1 MTSYKYDVVYSTKFK
16 KALKKLIK
24 QGKDINELFD
34 IIDKLA
40 NDEKL
45 NMKYKNHSLVNDK
58 YYKDCNECHINPDWL
73 LIYRYNKDKLLLL
86 LIDTG
91 SHSELFKK

>member
-24 QGKDINELFD
+24 HGKDINELFD

-91 SHSELFKK
+91 SHSELFK

>member
-1 MTSYKYDVVYSTKFK
+1 MSSYKYDVVYSTKFK
-16 KALKKLIK
+16 KALKKLIE

-91 SHSELFKK
+91 SHSELFK

>member
-34 IIDKLA
+34 IIDELA

-91 SHSELFKK
+91 SHSELFK